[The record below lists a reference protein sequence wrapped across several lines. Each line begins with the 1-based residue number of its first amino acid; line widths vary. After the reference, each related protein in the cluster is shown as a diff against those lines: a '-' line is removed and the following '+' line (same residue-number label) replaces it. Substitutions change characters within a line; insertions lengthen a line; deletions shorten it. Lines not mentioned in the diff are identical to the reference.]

1 MRVRASPRSG
11 RRDRS
16 TYTKLDNASY
26 ICRTQSLGALLA
38 NKLHCFAFI
47 QRFVTALLDGGEM
60 YKHIFSA
67 GALNESEAFGAIEPL
82 HYALFLHV
90 HSPLRVWAQLTALRA
105 FPPRARGESPG
116 DA

>member
-90 HSPLRVWAQLTALRA
+90 HSPLLVWVHLVAVRA
-105 FPPRARGESPG
+105 FSARGERRKP
-116 DA
+116 

>member
-90 HSPLRVWAQLTALRA
+90 HSPSLVWAQLVAVRA
-105 FPPRARGESPG
+105 FSARGERRKP
-116 DA
+116 